1 MRTHPSATA
10 SGRFS
15 KRHTDNSNQIPFLL
29 VYIINAIT
37 IYHSLRVVSPDKT
50 YTLQAE
56 DELDKQEWMSALQS
70 VIAVLLDRHD
80 LHTPGPSGG
89 QPRTPSRPTHT
100 RTASGTVSLEEY
112 DKALDGTK
120 SPFAPH
126 SATSMKGNE
135 GPSSRPRSPTQPR
148 PTSPSPRAMLR
159 AVRGNHE
166 CAECGAADPDWASL
180 NLGILL
186 CIECS
191 GVHRNLGVHLSK
203 VRSLTLDVAVWQPHV
218 LQLFSQLGNAEANAL
233 WEANLAA
240 VVNQVR
246 RTGL

>member
-1 MRTHPSATA
+1 MHLFYLP
-10 SGRFS
+10 
-15 KRHTDNSNQIPFLL
+15 
-29 VYIINAIT
+29 
-37 IYHSLRVVSPDKT
+37 RVVSPDKT

-56 DELDKQEWMSALQS
+56 DELAKQEWMSALQS

-80 LHTPGPSGG
+80 LHTLPGPSGG
-89 QPRTPSRPTHT
+89 QPKTPSRPTHT

-112 DKALDGTK
+112 DRALDGPK
-120 SPFAPH
+120 SPFGQA
-126 SATSMKGNE
+126 SKDGKAVSSNDFAA
-135 GPSSRPRSPTQPR
+135 SRPRSPP
-148 PTSPSPRAMLR
+148 PSASPRAILR

-233 WEANLAA
+233 WEANLSA
-240 VVNQVR
+240 VVNQVWN
-246 RTGL
+246 G

>member
-1 MRTHPSATA
+1 M
-10 SGRFS
+10 
-15 KRHTDNSNQIPFLL
+15 
-29 VYIINAIT
+29 
-37 IYHSLRVVSPDKT
+37 SPDKT

-80 LHTPGPSGG
+80 LHTLPGPSSG

-112 DKALDGTK
+112 DRALDGAK
-120 SPFAPH
+120 SPFAPQQVN
-126 SATSMKGNE
+126 ARGFANE
-135 GPSSRPRSPTQPR
+135 GSPSRPRSPVQPR

-159 AVRGNHE
+159 SVRGNHE

-233 WEANLAA
+233 WEANLSA
-240 VVNQVR
+240 VVNQVGGVVWGCR
-246 RTGL
+246 RLGKTWMMCWHYVWGKGVS

>member
-1 MRTHPSATA
+1 M
-10 SGRFS
+10 
-15 KRHTDNSNQIPFLL
+15 
-29 VYIINAIT
+29 
-37 IYHSLRVVSPDKT
+37 VSPDKT

-56 DELDKQEWMSALQS
+56 DELAKQEWMSALQS

-80 LHTPGPSGG
+80 LHTLPGSSSG

-112 DKALDGTK
+112 DKALDGAK
-120 SPFAPH
+120 SPFAPTQLQDVRRGAH
-126 SATSMKGNE
+126 DT
-135 GPSSRPRSPTQPR
+135 PPSRPRSPAQQ
-148 PTSPSPRAMLR
+148 SPRAVLR
-159 AVRGNHE
+159 AVAGNHE
-166 CAECGAADPDWASL
+166 CAECGAPDPDWASL

-218 LQLFSQLGNAEANAL
+218 LQLFGQLGNAEANAL
-233 WEANLAA
+233 WEANLSA
-240 VVNQVR
+240 VASQVGGGWWWSMSSQGV
-246 RTGL
+246 RTTLYNMTQQFMTLYYTA